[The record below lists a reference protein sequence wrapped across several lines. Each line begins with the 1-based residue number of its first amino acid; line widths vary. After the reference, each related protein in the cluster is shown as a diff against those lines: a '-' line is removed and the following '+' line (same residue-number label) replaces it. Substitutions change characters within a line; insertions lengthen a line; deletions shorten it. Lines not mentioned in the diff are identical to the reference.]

1 LISSCSAEAEILDF
15 QVFFFFFACRVHQ
28 TPYFLIILFSLKP
41 FCCDYQRARVVP
53 FSTPMPTLIPLIS
66 LLLYTQQPIGKL
78 EAAFRIEVKSSNMPD
93 NTDTIIFLYME
104 TKFHVGS
111 YCPAM

>member
-1 LISSCSAEAEILDF
+1 MTIKELE
-15 QVFFFFFACRVHQ
+15 
-28 TPYFLIILFSLKP
+28 LF
-41 FCCDYQRARVVP
+41 
-53 FSTPMPTLIPLIS
+53 
-66 LLLYTQQPIGKL
+66 LYTQQPIGKL